1 MKLSIDE
8 KELILFCMEQMEV
21 DFNDDELTLFESIIV
36 KFQDDDLEANS

>member
-1 MKLSIDE
+1 MKLSNDE

-36 KFQDDDLEANS
+36 KFQDDDLEAN